1 MNKKFINVTNYSVRW
16 SNRESRQGTSLTCHK
31 LLDMINWLIDN
42 TFVTIGYSVFQ
53 QVIGIPMGTDCAP
66 YLANLFLFAYEFE
79 FLNDTLKQKD
89 FSTLYKF
96 QKCYRYI
103 DDLLAINNDG
113 YVNDFKTRIY
123 PPELQLNCED
133 KNDQEVTY
141 LDLHLEIKNASIQYR
156 LFDKRDNFK
165 FSIVNFPNLSGNIPT
180 NQSYGVFI
188 SQLVRYARCCQKF
201 VDFQKRTQSLVQ
213 RLLKQHF
220 KLTKLCSTFNKFCSK
235 YSRLLKHY
243 KKFRLYDLNALL
255 TYNGDEG
262 EISASVLKKP
272 TPGT

>member
-1 MNKKFINVTNYSVRW
+1 MV
-16 SNRESRQGTSLTCHK
+16 
-31 LLDMINWLIDN
+31 
-42 TFVTIGYSVFQ
+42 
-53 QVIGIPMGTDCAP
+53 
-66 YLANLFLFAYEFE
+66 
-79 FLNDTLKQKD
+79 
-89 FSTLYKF
+89 
-96 QKCYRYI
+96 
-103 DDLLAINNDG
+103 
-113 YVNDFKTRIY
+113 
-123 PPELQLNCED
+123 
-133 KNDQEVTY
+133 
-141 LDLHLEIKNASIQYR
+141 
-156 LFDKRDNFK
+156 DKRDNFK

-262 EISASVLKKP
+262 DLVCSKNQPPAPSLQRLVFLQFRYMLLLLYYYSLHVLFRSLFKLISFTTLFLILF
-272 TPGT
+272 